1 MGLELM
7 KERIKKSGLS
17 VREEL
22 IKDAR
27 QLLESENQNDSS
39 YCPTMYKLVFDKDA
53 TIEEKIN
60 PRLYYKK
67 YSSSAGKTQKIQT
80 VYSEKFEVGDC
91 FYDSKDSSYW
101 ICTEAFDNDDISWN
115 GKLAYCNYKLHWQN
129 ESGEIISRYARI
141 LNASAYNNG
150 EKENK
155 TLTLQS
161 NQFMVYLPY
170 DNETMLLDDNK
181 RIHMSKNIRKCKPY
195 EITRIDDISYDFTD
209 KGLINLIFTQVQASP
224 TTDKLVDDGTG
235 NKVWI
240 CDYNTPSSPTDP
252 GDENGNQSPILLQA
266 TFTCKGDKIIKAGG
280 SAKTFSVSFS
290 GENQVPV
297 TDVDYIWS
305 VSITKE
311 FNNLLTVETLSN
323 GQCKV
328 KLGYDDLVVG
338 NYVRLSVVNS
348 EGTEIGYELIEIG
361 GNL

>member
-7 KERIKKSGLS
+7 KERIKKSGSS

-27 QLLESENQNDSS
+27 QLLESENQNDLS

-53 TIEEKIN
+53 TIGEKIN

-67 YSSSAGKTQKIQT
+67 YSSNAGKTQKIQT
-80 VYSEKFEVGDC
+80 IYSEKFEVGDC

-101 ICTEAFDNDDISWN
+101 ICTEVFDNDDISWN

-150 EKENK
+150 ENENK

-170 DNETMLLDDNK
+170 DDETMLLDDNK

-209 KGLINLIFTQVQASP
+209 KGLMNLIFTQTQASP
-224 TTDKLVDDGTG
+224 GNDKLVDDGTG

-240 CDYNTPSSPTDP
+240 CDYKEPTTLPSPTDP
-252 GDENGNQSPILLQA
+252 DDNGNQSPILSQIKFNGDLILKIGSSYKK
-266 TFTCKGDKIIKAGG
+266 FDGFFSDLDGNVIDKVGIWSISSDFNDKITSSISGNSIRLKIPDGYYDLDG
-280 SAKTFSVSFS
+280 KTFSLTFSDTENTVSKII
-290 GENQVPV
+290 Q
-297 TDVDYIWS
+297 IKIIL
-305 VSITKE
+305 SI
-311 FNNLLTVETLSN
+311 
-323 GQCKV
+323 
-328 KLGYDDLVVG
+328 
-338 NYVRLSVVNS
+338 
-348 EGTEIGYELIEIG
+348 
-361 GNL
+361 